1 MRKFIVEW
9 ILQTLSNF
17 IYLKF
22 HILATTR
29 KLTGKYETFQSI
41 NIQHVH
47 KFVIQLIYFDI
58 SHHMLNCFHCGEY
71 DLTHLII
78 GTRATKKQSKV
89 LSLTSYNLEK
99 SFTVACVWVVDLPI
113 LFSAFCLWVLWVV
126 FMDLQKSSKHMFLI
140 KFGSHN
146 IIYIFKNYFIIVFS
160 VINFQ
165 ISTNKWYLN
174 TPFDLYLVT
183 SIFLLLSALIMP
195 SHHASMWGMLQYWPW
210 KLKGI

>member
-1 MRKFIVEW
+1 M
-9 ILQTLSNF
+9 
-17 IYLKF
+17 
-22 HILATTR
+22 
-29 KLTGKYETFQSI
+29 KLFNQLI
-41 NIQHVH
+41 FNHVH

-78 GTRATKKQSKV
+78 GTRATEKQTKV

-126 FMDLQKSSKHMFLI
+126 FMDLQKSSKHMFLT

-146 IIYIFKNYFIIVFS
+146 IIYTFKNYFIIVFS

-183 SIFLLLSALIMP
+183 SIFLHLSALIMP